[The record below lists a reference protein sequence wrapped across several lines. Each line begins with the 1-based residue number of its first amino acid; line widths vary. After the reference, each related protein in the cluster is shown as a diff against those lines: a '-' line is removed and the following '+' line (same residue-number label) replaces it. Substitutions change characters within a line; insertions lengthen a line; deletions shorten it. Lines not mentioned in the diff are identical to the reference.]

1 MACLREQGHQAE
13 SCRSLAK
20 AYLECRMER
29 CASPACI
36 RGCNEG
42 SLCCGT
48 VTIASVHLTVLLC
61 RILRHSGQGCVHCA
75 CRNLM
80 AQQDLKELGFR
91 NNDRA
96 TNEGG
101 SKHEQQSGVSEE
113 RGSQQGADANERKR
127 QGFIAGIRR

>member
-1 MACLREQGHQAE
+1 
-13 SCRSLAK
+13 
-20 AYLECRMER
+20 
-29 CASPACI
+29 
-36 RGCNEG
+36 
-42 SLCCGT
+42 
-48 VTIASVHLTVLLC
+48 
-61 RILRHSGQGCVHCA
+61 
-75 CRNLM
+75 M